1 MADFGTVARPYARA
15 VFDIARAAGDLD
27 GWSNA
32 LRAAAIVVRD
42 KAAHGYL
49 NSPERSVTE
58 RADFVAAIAGELPG
72 AAVLGSAEGGNLL
85 MLLSENDR
93 LEALA
98 EISEQFDQL
107 KAEQENKV
115 KVRLVA
121 AAPVDGAQAERIASA
136 LSEKLGRTVELDVEV
151 DESLI
156 GGAVVRAEDM
166 VIDDSLRTRLK
177 RLASAM
183 TD

>member
-1 MADFGTVARPYARA
+1 MSDFGTIARPYARA
-15 VFDIARAAGDLD
+15 VFDIALTAGDLD
-27 GWSNA
+27 GWSSA
-32 LRAAAIVVRD
+32 LQAAALVVRD
-42 KAAHGYL
+42 KGAHAYL
-49 NSPERSVTE
+49 NNPKRSVAERS
-58 RADFVAAIAGELPG
+58 DFVASVAGELPG
-72 AAVLGSAEGGNLL
+72 SSVLGSAEGGNLL
-85 MLLSENDR
+85 KLLSENDR
-93 LEALA
+93 LDALG

-121 AAPVDGAQAERIASA
+121 AAPVDGAQAESIANA
-136 LSEKLGRTVELDVEV
+136 LSKKLGRSVELDVEV

-177 RLASAM
+177 RLASAL